1 MNTRDVKEEIL
12 MRLYKRAGICG
23 HCRKRDCADP
33 VAPYLPLRLNRQDVI
48 DAIDLDGL
56 LSAGNMEQSK

>member
-1 MNTRDVKEEIL
+1 